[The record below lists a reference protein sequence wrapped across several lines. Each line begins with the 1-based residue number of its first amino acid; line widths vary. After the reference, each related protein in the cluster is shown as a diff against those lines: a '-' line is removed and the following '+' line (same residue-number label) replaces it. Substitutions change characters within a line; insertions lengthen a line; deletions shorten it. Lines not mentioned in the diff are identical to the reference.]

1 MKELKSSEEV
11 KKSITSTKPIAVFFY
26 MNSCPHCQ
34 VMHKPWGDLEKE
46 MKDIEFEKVESEHV
60 PDELG
65 ISGFPHFVLIQ
76 NGKKKSAGGEMSKE
90 ALKSKLFGSGGSRVK
105 RRRTRRLGGRRGKVA
120 HRSSRV
126 NVSLRN

>member
-1 MKELKSSEEV
+1 
-11 KKSITSTKPIAVFFY
+11 
-26 MNSCPHCQ
+26 
-34 VMHKPWGDLEKE
+34 MHKPWGDLEKE

-90 ALKSKLFGSGGSRVK
+90 GLKSKLFGSGGSRVK
-105 RRRTRRLGGRRGKVA
+105 RRRTRRLGSRRGKVA
-120 HRSSRV
+120 HRPSRV
-126 NVSLRN
+126 RMSLRN